1 MAFHASHSESRML
14 SKSKVSKGY
23 QTVVPSAVRDSYRVE
38 PGDYLEWIPGEEGVT
53 VRFRKRQRLRDL
65 AGIGSHPSDAV
76 AVKKRV
82 QRGGK

>member
-1 MAFHASHSESRML
+1 ML
-14 SKSKVSKGY
+14 SKSKISKGY

-65 AGIGSHPSDAV
+65 AGIGSRPSDAV